1 MATKNEPEAVVRTEC
16 LCQFVETLQSPWS
29 PAAWSSCADL
39 DLNLEPGTQTYF
51 AFDVTPRRNHAALVA
66 AQVLPNSKIAV
77 GLVQEWKSETAI
89 DDLEMANG
97 VAEWCRMYD
106 VTEIQ
111 FSKNTGSA
119 VASRLNAAGILA
131 KAIDGRDFAL
141 ACDQL
146 LNAMEAGRITHGHNG
161 LLIPYGKKDAW
172 YKAVR
177 KFVNEPDYARS
188 LAMQLSKDVRERFDI
203 SESVGTSVD

>member
-1 MATKNEPEAVVRTEC
+1 MNRQRQEQHLHQECSVCRHRQELPTILVVAMPELLRQMYCIASCETLLRNHLRYQIRILLFHLEQTHLIRISSNTFHSLFAGLQLLYMATKNEPEAVVRTEC

-106 VTEIQ
+106 VT
-111 FSKNTGSA
+111 
-119 VASRLNAAGILA
+119 
-131 KAIDGRDFAL
+131 
-141 ACDQL
+141 
-146 LNAMEAGRITHGHNG
+146 
-161 LLIPYGKKDAW
+161 
-172 YKAVR
+172 
-177 KFVNEPDYARS
+177 
-188 LAMQLSKDVRERFDI
+188 
-203 SESVGTSVD
+203 